1 MSLLNENIG
10 IKIKEVRHMAL
21 GSRSMQVAPRP
32 YHALA
37 LRLSG
42 SVSFDFGDQKL
53 SSGEGEIFFMPAYR
67 GYVAEYSGEN
77 EIIVI
82 HFESPVNLPPENFS
96 PRNKDTVT
104 SLFYKMDETWSR
116 RGAGYYFS
124 VLSAMCGLLSD
135 MAREQKLPITNATE
149 AAFDRAIK
157 YMEENYTDP
166 EFSVNMMVE
175 RASMSNTYFRK
186 LFVMRFGATPVKHL
200 AEMRLSHAE
209 KLLSS
214 GAYTVGEA
222 AEASGFSDVKYFTRL
237 VHREFGVPPSML
249 YKRIEK

>member
-10 IKIKEVRHMAL
+10 IKIKEVRRMAL
-21 GSRSMQVAPRP
+21 GCRSMQVAPRP

-42 SVSFDFGDQKL
+42 SVSFDFGDMKL
-53 SSGEGEIFFMPAYR
+53 SSGEGDIFFMPAYR
-67 GYVAEYSGEN
+67 GYVADYNGEN

-82 HFESPVNLPPENFS
+82 HFDSPVNLPPENFS
-96 PRNKDTVT
+96 PRDKDYVT
-104 SLFYKMDETWSR
+104 SLFYKMYEVWSK
-116 RGAGYYFS
+116 RGTGYYFS
-124 VLSAMCGLLSD
+124 VLSRACELLSE
-135 MAREQKLPITNATE
+135 MAKEQKLPLTNATE
-149 AAFDRAIK
+149 AAFDRAVK

-166 EFSVNMMVE
+166 DFSVNMMVE
-175 RASMSNTYFRK
+175 RAAMSNTYFRK
-186 LFVMRFGATPVKHL
+186 LFVMRFGTTPVKHL

-214 GAYTVGEA
+214 GAYTVSEA
-222 AEASGFSDVKYFTRL
+222 AEGAGFSDVKYFTRL

>member
-10 IKIKEVRHMAL
+10 IKIKEVKRMTL

-42 SVSFDFGDQKL
+42 SVVFDFGNQKL
-53 SSGEGEIFFMPAYR
+53 TSGEGEIFFMPAYI
-67 GYVAEYSGEN
+67 GYVANYSGEN

-82 HFESPVNLPPENFS
+82 HFESPVALPPENLS
-96 PRNKDTVT
+96 PRDKDTVT
-104 SLFYKMDETWSR
+104 SLFYKMNDMWKKRET
-116 RGAGYYFS
+116 GYYFS
-124 VLSAMCGLLSD
+124 VLSVMCGLLSD
-135 MAREQKLPITNATE
+135 MAKEQKLPLTNATE

-157 YMEENYTDP
+157 YMEEGYTDP
-166 EFSVNMMVE
+166 EFTVNMMVE
-175 RASMSNTYFRK
+175 RAAMSNTYFRK
-186 LFVMRFGATPVKHL
+186 LFVMRFGTTPVKHL
-200 AEMRLSHAE
+200 TEMRLSHAE

-214 GAYTVGEA
+214 GTYTVSEA
-222 AEASGFSDVKYFTRL
+222 AERSGFSDVKYFTRL